1 MDVLL
6 NRKKGKEKEEE
17 KLNQKELEQ
26 KYKLVLKF
34 RRQLIKLA
42 AKAPKDVRE
51 FCTNPKNFDKNQIK
65 ELKEKIANNEDI
77 KKFIIEYQT
86 FWMFKITDEELE
98 YPKIFK
104 YLFPTDKIYQKKGE
118 RLAKVLNYFSFEY
131 LYIVINY
138 IEDNFPVKFK
148 REFTQ
153 KEKRLIKYLLFYSD
167 EDVYAKKYNI
177 NEEEIELTIKNIY
190 ENVGKKTID
199 EALNIVLIEKYFRE
213 ENTNFLR
220 TIKSIR

>member
-1 MDVLL
+1 MDALL
-6 NRKKGKEKEEE
+6 NLKKEKEEE

-26 KYKLVLKF
+26 RYKLVLKF

-42 AKAPKDVRE
+42 AKVPEDVRE
-51 FCTNPKNFDKNQIK
+51 FCTNPKNFDRNQIK
-65 ELKEKIANNEDI
+65 EFKEKISNNEDI
-77 KKFIIEYQT
+77 KNFIIEYQT
-86 FWMFKITDEELE
+86 IWMFKITDEELQ

-104 YLFPTDKIYQKKGE
+104 YLFPTDKIYQKQGE

-148 REFTQ
+148 REFTTN
-153 KEKRLIKYLLFYSD
+153 EKRLIKYLLFYSD
-167 EDVYAKKYNI
+167 EDVYAKKYKI
-177 NEEEIELTIKNIY
+177 KEEEIELTIKNIC

-213 ENTNFLR
+213 ENSDFLK